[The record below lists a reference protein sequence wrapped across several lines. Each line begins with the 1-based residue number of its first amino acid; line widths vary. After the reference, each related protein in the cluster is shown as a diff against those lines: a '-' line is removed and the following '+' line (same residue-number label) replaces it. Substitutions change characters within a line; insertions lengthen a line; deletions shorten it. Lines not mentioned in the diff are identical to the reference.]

1 MGRRRDTSGSDEEK
15 GGKKRGGLSRIA
27 KLGALV
33 GAVALL
39 KDSGRRDKVVRKGK
53 GLVSGGK
60 GAVAKAAP
68 VTDRAGSLL
77 GKAREGVSRLRNR

>member
-1 MGRRRDTSGSDEEK
+1 MGRRRDRSGSDEEK

-27 KLGALV
+27 KLGVLA

-39 KDSGRRDKVVRKGK
+39 KDSGRRGKVVQK
-53 GLVSGGK
+53 GK
-60 GAVAKAAP
+60 GAVAKAGP
-68 VTDRAGSLL
+68 VTDRAGSLV